1 MADSDLV
8 CSGLSA
14 ISGVGQSALSWTV
27 VDPQPGR
34 PSYLRY
40 AKTEVYAASSNNR
53 ALAAKVG
60 EGANSF
66 IHAGVPPGATRYYW
80 VRPLNT
86 SGVPGDFHPL
96 SASAG
101 VASTAGTSQPG
112 PGAITSTELAT
123 AAVTEPKMSNSAAS
137 TRVIADQAIT
147 QAKIAFL
154 AVGTAQIDTAAI
166 TTAKIADA
174 AITNAKIGSAAIG
187 TANIQDAAITNA
199 KIGTLSANKITFG
212 TLSGITI
219 SAVTISG
226 SVINGGTINS
236 VTLNSANV
244 VSGNISGVSITSTD
258 FRTSTALPRIEM
270 GFSVLQARNVSGST
284 VLQIGAFTTAK
295 ILTVD
300 ANISGDFV
308 ASFRNGSASAVQ
320 GQSPTFAFYAS
331 TGAYGPFTASHEIL
345 WPIDLPLP
353 APGDLVMDDGVVF
366 RKDLSNTIC
375 QGKPSERGRPALGVF
390 VCDMEMMRAAAMPE
404 DMSDDDLAAVAA
416 AYRLVLVNAVGEG
429 QMNVCDENGAIEAGD
444 LLTPSST
451 PGKAMR
457 QSDDLLRASTVAR
470 AREGVVC
477 ANGERTQIAVI
488 YMGG

>member
-174 AITNAKIGSAAIG
+174 AITNAKIG
-187 TANIQDAAITNA
+187 
-199 KIGTLSANKITFG
+199 TLSANKITFG

-366 RKDLSNTIC
+366 RKDLSNTLC

>member
-174 AITNAKIGSAAIG
+174 AITNAKIG
-187 TANIQDAAITNA
+187 
-199 KIGTLSANKITFG
+199 TLSANKITFG

-226 SVINGGTINS
+226 STISGGTINS
-236 VTLNSANV
+236 VTLNSATIN
-244 VSGNISGVSITSTD
+244 SGNISGVSITTTD
-258 FRTSTALPRIEM
+258 FKTSTALPRIEM
-270 GFSVLQARNVSGST
+270 GFSILQARNVSNAV
-284 VLQIGAFTTAK
+284 VLQIGASAVSK

-366 RKDLSNTIC
+366 RKDLSNTLC

>member
-166 TTAKIADA
+166 TTAKIA
-174 AITNAKIGSAAIG
+174 
-187 TANIQDAAITNA
+187 DAAITNA

>member
-174 AITNAKIGSAAIG
+174 AITNAKIG
-187 TANIQDAAITNA
+187 
-199 KIGTLSANKITFG
+199 TLSANKITFG
-212 TLSGITI
+212 TLSGIAI

-244 VSGNISGVSITSTD
+244 VSGNISGVSITTTD
-258 FRTSTALPRIEM
+258 FKTSTATPRIEM
-270 GFSVLQARNVSGST
+270 GFSVLQARNVSNAV
-284 VLQIGAFTTAK
+284 VLQIGASAVSK

-300 ANISGDFV
+300 ANIPGDFV

-366 RKDLSNTIC
+366 RKDLSNTLC